1 MKMGKNK
8 PSLRSLGKAEC
19 RKLEIPSILVIMK
32 DNRSTESRVRITQ
45 DQIQSRTGISEGN
58 KTDADSG
65 CWLVAVEN
73 GAC

>member
-1 MKMGKNK
+1 MGKNK

-58 KTDADSG
+58 KTDADSR